1 MMEKDLSE
9 LGAQSQLQL
18 LPELDQNLRPNKIV
32 LVRLHAGISLLA
44 ILDNFHNDMK
54 LLYIKKK
61 NSMVNT
67 YRIAGKFGG
76 DFNLAVWRIVRTSPN
91 LNSRQI

>member
-61 NSMVNT
+61 ELYGEHIPYS
-67 YRIAGKFGG
+67 GKI
-76 DFNLAVWRIVRTSPN
+76 WRG
-91 LNSRQI
+91 L